1 MRNYPG
7 EDASTLRRLA
17 TALAH
22 DSIFG
27 KDALRSS
34 SLRGGGKSKTG
45 SLDKKKL
52 EYIKTVLRTRVPDL
66 SALEYEGVWDK
77 CRSSISKSCQTL
89 RDSAKKKDK
98 VEQTEIL

>member
-45 SLDKKKL
+45 SIDKKKL
-52 EYIKTVLRTRVPDL
+52 EYITTALRTRVPDL
-66 SALEYEGVWDK
+66 LALEYEGVWDK
-77 CRSSISKSCQTL
+77 C
-89 RDSAKKKDK
+89 
-98 VEQTEIL
+98 